1 MFWIR
6 TAFRELIT
14 HKGFSLFFIL
24 NLALGLAGFIAIQSF
39 RESLDRHMDDNLKE
53 ILTADLVLISY
64 DSLTPQEMQQADR
77 ILAGY
82 LDKAR
87 MVTFFSMARGDDR
100 SRLVRVMAMDG
111 AYPLYGAFTFEGET
125 GSKDIQGNPGLFM
138 TRDTAR
144 ALGIKTDAHHGK
156 AVKLGEKNFLI
167 RDFFKDDPDKNLT
180 GFELA
185 PKVYMGLDQLAGTGL
200 IRFGSRVRYMYYY
213 RFEPGVNLEGKIRD
227 IKQHFYDPVR
237 NQPRLNVH
245 DARDVNQRLGS
256 LSRYFTRYM
265 GLVSIIALF
274 LAGMVAAYLFRGFLT
289 LKSKEMAIL
298 MAVGAARK
306 HIYFYV
312 SCQLMFLGIVS
323 AILAV
328 IVSMVLLPVFP
339 VIFKDLIPAHLNLRV
354 SFETLAAA
362 LAVGIAGS
370 LVFCLPLFVTIFSI
384 RPLTLLQENSVTV
397 RFSKRKILWQA
408 LSFVPVIAAL
418 FLMSVMVSGTMA
430 DGTLFAGGFIL
441 ALGMFSLVG
450 GLVFW
455 GCRFPA
461 ASRHIPV
468 KIAFR
473 NLFRNKWSSLSCF
486 VTIAMGVF
494 LIAIVPQVRKGLE
507 TEIIRPKGL
516 KIPVLFLADIQEEQK
531 TPLIRFMET
540 QEGELTRISPMVRG
554 RIKTVNHQPFYG
566 PNDRSDKR
574 ARGRRLEFIFSFR
587 KTLDASE
594 KVVQGRPMSQTPW
607 EFGSNTPFEISM
619 ERSFADRHE
628 IKIGDALEVDI
639 QGISLTGKVVNL
651 RQVKWASF
659 QPNFFMLFQDGVLN
673 DAPKTYV
680 ASISNLAHSRRHE
693 LKNRIVDR
701 FSNISVIDVTQT
713 AQTILGVTD
722 RLSLSVKFMAWLA
735 IAAGLLSIFS
745 ISRHQ
750 AFKNRN
756 QINLLKVL
764 GTGFNT
770 LGLITLLESG
780 FIGFSA
786 GITALCLSVAVS
798 FGISWY
804 FFDSLWQLDGGS
816 LFLILCLSTVTC
828 MATGLGAAWQVM
840 KARPVQLLG
849 QGYSK

>member
-6 TAFRELIT
+6 TAFKELIT

-53 ILTADLVLISY
+53 ILTADLVLSSY
-64 DSLTPQEMQQADR
+64 NSLTQQEMQQADR

-82 LDKAR
+82 RDKAR
-87 MVTFFSMARGDDR
+87 LVTFFSMARGHDR

-111 AYPLYGAFTFEGET
+111 AYPLYGGFTFEEET
-125 GSKDIQGNPGLFM
+125 DSKDIQGNPGLFM

-144 ALGIKTDAHHGK
+144 ALGIKTDSLRGK
-156 AVKLGEKNFLI
+156 PVKLGEKEFLI
-167 RDFFKDDPDKNLT
+167 QDFFKDDPDKTVT
-180 GFELA
+180 GLELA

-200 IRFGSRVRYMYYY
+200 IRFGSRVRYLYYY
-213 RFEPGVNLEGKIRD
+213 RFEPGVNLEGKIHD
-227 IKQHFYDPVR
+227 LKQHFYDPVR
-237 NQPRLNVH
+237 NQPRLNVY
-245 DARDVNQRLGS
+245 DARDVNQRLGRI
-256 LSRYFTRYM
+256 SRYFTRYM

-274 LAGMVAAYLFRGFLT
+274 LAGMAAAYLFRGFLT

-312 SCQLMFLGIVS
+312 SFQLILLGTLS
-323 AILAV
+323 AGLAV

-339 VIFKDLIPAHLNLRV
+339 VIFKDLIPAHLNLGL
-354 SFETLAAA
+354 SFETLAVA
-362 LAVGIAGS
+362 LVVGVAGS
-370 LVFCLPLFVTIFSI
+370 LMFCLPLFVTIFSI
-384 RPLTLLQENSVTV
+384 RPLTLLQGHSVPV
-397 RFSKRKILWQA
+397 RLSKRKTLWQA

-418 FLMSVMVSGTMA
+418 FLMSVIVSGGMV
-430 DGTLFAGGFIL
+430 DGAVFAGGFIL
-441 ALGMFSLVG
+441 ALGVFSLIG

-461 ASRHIPV
+461 ASKQIPV

-516 KIPVLFLADIQEEQK
+516 KIPVLFLADIQEAQK
-531 TPLIRFMET
+531 EPLIRFMEAE
-540 QEGELTRISPMVRG
+540 EGDLTRISPMVRG
-554 RIKTVNHQPFYG
+554 RIKTVNGRPFHG
-566 PNDRSDKR
+566 RRDESGER
-574 ARGRRLEFIFSFR
+574 ARGRRLAFIFSFR

-594 KVVQGRPMSQTPW
+594 KVVQGAPISKNPW
-607 EFGSNTPFEISM
+607 EFGSNTPFEISL
-619 ERSFADRHE
+619 ERSFAERHQM
-628 IKIGDALEVDI
+628 KIGDALEVDI
-639 QGISLTGKVVNL
+639 QGISLIGKVVNL
-651 RQVKWASF
+651 RQVKWTSF

-673 DAPKTYV
+673 DAPKSYL
-680 ASISNLAHSRRHE
+680 AGISNLPQSRRHE
-693 LKNRIVDR
+693 LKNEIVDR
-701 FSNISVIDVTQT
+701 FPNISVIDVTQT

-745 ISRHQ
+745 ISRHE

-764 GTGFNT
+764 GTDFNT
-770 LGLITLLESG
+770 LKLIILLESG
-780 FIGFSA
+780 FVGFSA

-804 FFDSLWQLDGGS
+804 FFDSLWQLDGGT

-849 QGYSK
+849 QG